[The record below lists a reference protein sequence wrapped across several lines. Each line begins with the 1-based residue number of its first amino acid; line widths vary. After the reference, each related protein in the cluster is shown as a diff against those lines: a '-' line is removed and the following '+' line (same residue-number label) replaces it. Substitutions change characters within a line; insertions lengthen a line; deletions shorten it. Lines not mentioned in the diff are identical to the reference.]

1 MFIHN
6 FKYSLKTLF
15 RSRQLVF
22 WTFAFPLI
30 LGTFFNMAFSGI
42 SDSEKL
48 DLIDIAI
55 VSDEEFRNNEVFVN
69 AFKTLSDKNSDERL
83 FKTKYVNEE
92 KAKKLLEEDK
102 IVGYL
107 KVKDNDI
114 KLVIMTNGIDQTIF
128 KYVSEEVLQTFN
140 MIKNL
145 SEEEIKKEISL
156 GNYNIDYERIYTK
169 VSEMINEDSV
179 KLNNISSSNLDYSM
193 IEFYTLIAMTCM
205 YGGMLSLRVI
215 NNCLANQGNIGKRVS
230 ISPTKKLSVILSS
243 LCASYLVQAIGIALL
258 FIYTIFVLNVDY
270 GDNTLL
276 VVLLGLI
283 GSLAGLSL
291 GLFIGTILKSGENAK
306 TGILLAVTM
315 TGCFL
320 AGMFGISMKY
330 IIDKNIP
337 ILNKINP
344 VNMITD
350 GLYSLYYYDTLNRY
364 ILNIISLLIFTI
376 VLVVLSSIGLRRQK
390 YDSI

>member
-15 RSRQLVF
+15 RSKQLVF

-55 VSDEEFRNNEVFVN
+55 INDEEFNNNEVFVN
-69 AFKTLSDKNSDERL
+69 AFKELSYKNNKDRL
-83 FKTKYVNEE
+83 FKTKYVSKE

-114 KLVIMTNGIDQTIF
+114 KLSFTTSGINQTIF
-128 KYVSEEVLQTFN
+128 KYVSEEVLQTSN
-140 MIKNL
+140 MTKTL
-145 SEEEIKKEISL
+145 SEEEIKKEILL
-156 GNYNIDYERIYTK
+156 GNYNIDYEKIYTK
-169 VSEMINEDSV
+169 VSKMINEDSV

-205 YGGMLSLRVI
+205 YGGMLSLTTI
-215 NNCLANQGNIGKRVS
+215 NNCLANMGNKGKRIAV
-230 ISPTKKLSVILSS
+230 SPTKKKVIVLSS
-243 LCASYLVQAIGIALL
+243 LCASYLVQVIGIALL

-276 VVLLGLI
+276 VLLLGLI

-291 GLFIGTILKSGENAK
+291 GLFIGTVLKSNENAK

-364 ILNIISLLIFTI
+364 ILNIISLLIFTL
-376 VLVVLSSIGLRRQK
+376 VLVVLSVLRLRRQK

>member
-15 RSRQLVF
+15 RSKALVF

-48 DLIDIAI
+48 DLINIAI
-55 VSDEEFRNNEVFVN
+55 INDEEFNNNEVFVD
-69 AFKTLSDKNSDERL
+69 AFKKLSDKNNDDRL
-83 FKTKYVNEE
+83 FKTKYVSEDE
-92 KAKKLLEEDK
+92 AKKLLEEDK

-107 KVKDNDI
+107 KVEDNDI
-114 KLVIMTNGIDQTIF
+114 KLSFTTSGINQTIF
-128 KYVSEEVLQTFN
+128 KYVSEEILQTSN

-145 SEEEIKKEISL
+145 SEEEIKKEINS
-156 GNYNIDYERIYTK
+156 GNYNINYEKIYIK
-169 VSEMINEDSV
+169 VSEMINEDSI

-215 NNCLANQGNIGKRVS
+215 NNCLANQGNIGKRVA
-230 ISPTKKLSVILSS
+230 ISPTKKVVVILSS
-243 LCASYLVQAIGIALL
+243 LCASYLVQIIGVILL

-270 GDNTLL
+270 GDNTPL
-276 VVLLGLI
+276 VILLGFI
-283 GSLAGLSL
+283 GSLSGLSL
-291 GLFIGTILKSGENAK
+291 GLFIGTVFKVGENTK
-306 TGILLAVTM
+306 TGILLATTM

-350 GLYSLYYYDTLNRY
+350 GFYSLYYYDTLNRY
-364 ILNIISLLIFTI
+364 FLNIISLLIFTL
-376 VLVVLSSIGLRRQK
+376 VLVILSVLRLRRQK

>member
-15 RSRQLVF
+15 RSKALVF

-55 VSDEEFRNNEVFVN
+55 INDEEFNNNEVFVN